1 LPFVDRD
8 EGEKYREERKEEE
21 EMKMMMKRRKK
32 MMRKKRKKDADTSLV
47 VLSHIDCILYD
58 DHFFFY

>member
-32 MMRKKRKKDADTSLV
+32 RKKDADTSLV